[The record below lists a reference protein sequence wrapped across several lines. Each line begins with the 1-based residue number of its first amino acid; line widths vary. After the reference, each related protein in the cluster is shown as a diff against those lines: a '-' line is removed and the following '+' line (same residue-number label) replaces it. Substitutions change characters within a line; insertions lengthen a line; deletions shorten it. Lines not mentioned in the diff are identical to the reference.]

1 MKQIICMILVV
12 IFGAAN
18 LCFASESNELDEEYL
33 KQAVLLETGNNR
45 SLVNDV
51 NILLDETD
59 NNVVPYLIESNT
71 VIPLRYLARILDVG
85 IEWNGQTGEV
95 KLSNEKETITFTLG
109 ESQFLYN
116 GNLVGMPIPVT
127 MKDDRNY
134 VPLRSVAE
142 ATGYMVEY
150 KDGAIILSKEK
161 LNVRELEYAFSIIS
175 QNFDREEYRIIKNA
189 DGSRSFLRYSHGKSI
204 MRDDDK
210 FLLVDKNMEVTHIFS
225 GYDRIIWENNNSM
238 IWALESIIPNNKM
251 PPLYAQYL
259 FNSDGYRVDIED
271 FESTNAK
278 NRINSSTNFM
288 TGTAFIGNGEK
299 SKIINIKG
307 KIVSDKKRDINY
319 FNDNNSCLNDYYGD
333 GLYVVKEYSNNTSKY
348 GYIDSKM
355 EFIIEPKYFDA
366 RPFNEDLAFVNEN
379 ERSQGFYI
387 DKKGNKVQM
396 KDVSSYTLGEPF
408 VDGLSIVTSK
418 ISGKQGAI
426 DKQGNLVIK
435 CEFEVLSNFRNG
447 FAIYTSKINNGI
459 TLENRKFGVIDKN
472 GVRKTEQI
480 YDDVLW
486 ASYDRI
492 VALKDG
498 ILYEID
504 QNGRIIDSGIYQESC
519 PSVGM
524 KKYGESIILN

>member
-12 IFGAAN
+12 IFGAVN

-142 ATGYMVEY
+142 AAGYMVEY
-150 KDGAIILSKEK
+150 KEGAIILSKEK

-238 IWALESIIPNNKM
+238 IWALRYGSGEPPIHYYFLYNNNGELIQIDGLKSMGDNQRSI
-251 PPLYAQYL
+251 A
-259 FNSDGYRVDIED
+259 V
-271 FESTNAK
+271 
-278 NRINSSTNFM
+278 TNFNN
-288 TGTAFIGNGEK
+288 GTAFIAG
-299 SKIINIKG
+299 
-307 KIVSDKKRDINY
+307 
-319 FNDNNSCLNDYYGD
+319 LNDYEAIIDTEGKQVALINNDSIRQFRYDHYRD
-333 GLYVVKEYSNNTSKY
+333 GLYVIDSVLTEANHSRKGY
-348 GYIDSKM
+348 GYGNSRL
-355 EFIIEPKYFDA
+355 EVVIEPQFYDVK
-366 RPFNEDLAFVNEN
+366 PFSEGLAYVKLY
-379 ERSQGFYI
+379 SGKDGYI

-504 QNGRIIDSGIYQESC
+504 QNGRILDSGIYQESC